1 MSGLKPVDGYFERQP
16 DPEFGSVVP
25 RCFDHDGKHFCTA
38 RQTLIASQGG
48 MIIMMLD
55 TGKAGLFFELTPAG
69 VRRLCDD
76 LLEVTRKVEDAHAEA
91 SKQQL
96 ADVLKRRCPPA

>member
-1 MSGLKPVDGYFERQP
+1 MSGFRKVPGYFEREP
-16 DPEFGSVVP
+16 DPEFGSVVR

-38 RQTLIASQGG
+38 QQTLIASQGG

-76 LLEVTRKVEDAHAEA
+76 LLHVAAKVEAEHAA
-91 SKQQL
+91 QANDLL
-96 ADVLKRRCPPA
+96 AQALNRRPPPA